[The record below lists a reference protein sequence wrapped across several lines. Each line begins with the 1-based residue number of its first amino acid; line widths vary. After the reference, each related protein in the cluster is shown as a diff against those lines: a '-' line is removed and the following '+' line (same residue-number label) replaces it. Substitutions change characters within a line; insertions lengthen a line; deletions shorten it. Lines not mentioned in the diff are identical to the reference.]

1 MKYPQITNRDIAL
14 ILDVYKYRYLSLT
27 QIQTLHFPSLR
38 TAQRRLKALTT
49 LGYIKA
55 FRAPSISERIFYLD
69 KKGADIVAIEL
80 HVEAEALQWYRYTKA
95 PKDYHFLKHFMA
107 INDFRILITQACMQS
122 PIELI
127 GFIPEYMGEKT
138 VKGDVKKYIRDRVCD
153 VRNQKL
159 EYSHTPD
166 AAFALGKNDSAALF
180 FLEVDRGIEVISD
193 PERGVLKSV
202 LFYLNYWVDGKYQR
216 YSTDFG
222 NKPFRNFRS
231 LFIVPSSER
240 LQHLREEVTR
250 LPFIKPEA
258 KRFLWGTTVT
268 KLTKETLFD
277 PIWHSL
283 DATDQNLHRIG

>member
-1 MKYPQITNRDIAL
+1 VL
-14 ILDVYKYRYLSLT
+14 ILDIYKYRYLSLT
-27 QIQTLHFPSLR
+27 QIQTLYFPSLR
-38 TAQRRLKALTT
+38 TVQRRTKALTL

-80 HVEAEALQWYRYTKA
+80 HVEVEGLQWYRYTKA
-95 PKDYHFLKHFMA
+95 PKDYHFLKHFLA
-107 INDFRILITQACMQS
+107 INDFRILITQACQKS
-122 PIELI
+122 PIQLV

-153 VRNQKL
+153 VRNQRL

-166 AAFALGKNDSAALF
+166 AVFALGKNEKAELF
-180 FLEVDRGIEVISD
+180 FLEIDRGLEVVSD

-202 LFYLNYWVDGKYQR
+202 VFYLNYWVDGKYQR

-222 NKPFRNFRS
+222 NMSFRNFRS

-240 LQHLREEVTR
+240 LEHLREEVSR
-250 LPFIKPEA
+250 LPFAKPEA
-258 KRFLWGTTVT
+258 KRFLWGTTNS
-268 KLTKETLFD
+268 KLTRQTLFD
-277 PIWHSL
+277 PIWLSL
-283 DATDQNLHRIG
+283 DVNDSAYHKIG